1 MVENVYS
8 WNLSCEMGL
17 NWDSTYAV
25 ALALRHAHPDVD
37 LENVTLKQL
46 FDWIMAL
53 PGFSDEAVLC
63 NDEILQSVFQEWYEV
78 SIDA

>member
-1 MVENVYS
+1 
-8 WNLSCEMGL
+8 MGL

-25 ALALRHAHPDVD
+25 ALALHHAHPGVE
-37 LENVTLKQL
+37 LGNVTLHEL

-53 PGFSDEAVLC
+53 PGFEDEAPMC

-78 SIDA
+78 TINA

>member
-1 MVENVYS
+1 
-8 WNLSCEMGL
+8 MGL

-25 ALALRHAHPDVD
+25 ALALRHAHQEAD
-37 LENVTLKQL
+37 LESVTLQEL

-53 PGFSDEAVLC
+53 PDFADDAALC
-63 NDEILQSVFQEWYEV
+63 NDEILQSIFQEWYEV